1 MKYLAPNQKLPS
13 MQVSRK
19 IQPIKKR
26 ISINI
31 HRLRN
36 DQRVK
41 LVDKNIKTI
50 NITIFCMFEKVEEG
64 INMLSRDIEDIVM
77 TQIKLP

>member
-1 MKYLAPNQKLPS
+1 

-19 IQPIKKR
+19 IQPIKNR

-36 DQRVK
+36 DQRVR

-64 INMLSRDIEDIVM
+64 INMLSRDIEDIIM